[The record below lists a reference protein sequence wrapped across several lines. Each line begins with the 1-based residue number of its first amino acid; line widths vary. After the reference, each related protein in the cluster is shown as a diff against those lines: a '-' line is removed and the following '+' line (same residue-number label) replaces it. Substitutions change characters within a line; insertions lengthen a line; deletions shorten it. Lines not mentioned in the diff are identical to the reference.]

1 MDSEEGGDVLTGR
14 SSAER
19 GFSLI
24 ELAVTVVLIGIVTAM
39 AMPSFATWLKNSQVR
54 TVSEALQ
61 SGLRLAQSE
70 AVRRYRQVVFFRT
83 DAKGCDT
90 SAAASATGP
99 YWQIRTVAA
108 IAGEA
113 TEAVQCG
120 ALTEVANDVVL
131 EGPTALCFNAD
142 GRQVANATTGITGA
156 TCVLDPQG
164 RSSAYTVKH
173 DKSDRPLTVRV
184 TLAGSVRM
192 CDPNRNIATAADGCP
207 SS

>member
-24 ELAVTVVLIGIVTAM
+24 ELAVTVVLIGIVMAM
-39 AMPSFATWLKNSQVR
+39 AIPSFATWLKNSQVR

-83 DAKGCDT
+83 DAKDCDT
-90 SAAASATGP
+90 AAAASATGP

-113 TEAVQCG
+113 AEAVQCG
-120 ALTEVANDVVL
+120 ALTEVANDVAL
-131 EGPTALCFNAD
+131 QGPTALCFNAD
-142 GRQVANATTGITGA
+142 GRQVANATTGVTGA
-156 TCVLDPQG
+156 TCSLDVQG
-164 RSSAYTVKH
+164 RASAYNITH
-173 DKSDRPLTVRV
+173 AKSDRPLTVRV
-184 TLAGSVRM
+184 TIAGSVRM
-192 CDPNRNIATAADGCP
+192 CDPNRAIATAADGCP
-207 SS
+207 P